1 MLDYKKPQNI
11 QDIFSNISTKFQL
24 NGISSN
30 KLESEVIIR
39 HALGIDRASF
49 FASLDKNIDPAKLLE
64 IKNLTLRRL
73 NNEPL
78 FYIIGKREFYGLEL
92 KVTKDTLIPRQETE
106 LLVELAIRQVNMQ
119 TTKKVN
125 IADIGTGS
133 GAIAIALGKN
143 LENARIYATDSQSDA
158 ILIAKSNAAKHHLS
172 EQIDFLVGDLFSPL
186 NNQMDLIVANP
197 PYIPSKEIAYLSP
210 EVKNEPPGALD
221 GGFNGLF
228 LIERILSEHHPY
240 LKKSGSL
247 IIEFGNNQKEDV
259 ISLSKKWVPNKR
271 ISTFKDYSGI
281 PRAILIHT

>member
-49 FASLDKNIDPAKLLE
+49 FASLDKNIDPVKLLE
-64 IKNLTLRRL
+64 IENLTLRRL

-78 FYIIGKREFYGLEL
+78 FYIIGKREFYGLEF

-119 TTKKVN
+119 RTKKVK

-158 ILIAKSNAAKHHLS
+158 ILIAKSNAANHHLS
-172 EQIDFLVGDLFSPL
+172 ERIDFLVGDLFSPL

-197 PYIPSKEIAYLSP
+197 PYIPSKEITYLSP
-210 EVKNEPPGALD
+210 EVKNEPLDALD